1 MKKEIFF
8 SGDLLDQMTAAFKQK
23 NMEQAEAEAVAIIA
37 ELLDCSR
44 NQVRFDR
51 QMPLTQEL
59 YCQAQQIIERRLNDE
74 PWQYIFQR
82 AYFRDLVLQVN
93 PAVLIPRPETELLVD
108 WCINILPEHAS
119 VLDMGTGSGAIAL
132 SLATERPDLT
142 VTASDI
148 SIQALQTA
156 QHNAECLAPGRVEFI
171 HSDLFA
177 AMPEK
182 QFDVIAANLPYVTDE
197 EYAALE
203 PELFF
208 EPQLALTAPEKGM
221 ALVLR
226 LVKEAP
232 ARLAPGGRIIWEV
245 GDWQAPG
252 LAEVLRTAGYADVTI
267 LQDYCNVQRFVAAG
281 ISQLQTCVDLPR

>member
-1 MKKEIFF
+1 MKKENFF

-156 QHNAECLAPGRVEFI
+156 QRNAECLAPGRVEFI

-182 QFDVIAANLPYVTDE
+182 QFDVIAANLPYVTE
-197 EYAALE
+197 NEYAQLSRE
-203 PELFF
+203 VRDF
-208 EPQLALTAPEKGM
+208 EPALALVSGHDGLDLIRRIINEAYEHLTPRGAMILEMSDHQTETAAGLLAETCQWRAIEILKDYTQRRRFVTARKAPE
-221 ALVLR
+221 
-226 LVKEAP
+226 
-232 ARLAPGGRIIWEV
+232 
-245 GDWQAPG
+245 
-252 LAEVLRTAGYADVTI
+252 
-267 LQDYCNVQRFVAAG
+267 
-281 ISQLQTCVDLPR
+281 TC